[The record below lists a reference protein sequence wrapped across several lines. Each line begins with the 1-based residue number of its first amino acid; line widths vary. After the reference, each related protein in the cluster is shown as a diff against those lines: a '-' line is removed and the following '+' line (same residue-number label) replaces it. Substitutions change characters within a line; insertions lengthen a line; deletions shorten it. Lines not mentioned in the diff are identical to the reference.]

1 MDIDDL
7 YGAPLDRFVPQRAEM
22 TKALRK
28 EGRRE
33 EAAEVAALRKPSVAA
48 WAVNQLIRTQARSV
62 KDLFDAGDALRRAH
76 EQAASGR
83 GDAQALRK
91 ATQEERA
98 AVDTLIEAARG
109 LLTSDGHE
117 LSPSVIDRVAETLR
131 AAALDPDA
139 RAQVGDGRLEREL
152 RHVGLGFLGDTGPA
166 APAPAPKGKAPA
178 PKGKKPAPKG
188 KQDQER
194 KAAEA
199 RERER
204 SQARERERAQALKDA
219 RATEKDARRELE
231 RAQKAAGSAQARR
244 DKAAAALDDAERDAD
259 RRAGAGGGRDGRAP
273 ARGRGAR
280 PRPDPIGF
288 ARALRC

>member
-1 MDIDDL
+1 VDIDDL
-7 YGAPLDRFVPQRAEM
+7 YGAPFDRFVPQRTELAK
-22 TKALRK
+22 TLRK
-28 EGRRE
+28 DGRRD

-62 KDLFDAGDALRRAH
+62 KDLFGAGDALRRAH

-117 LSPSVIDRVAETLR
+117 LSPTVIDRVAETLR

-139 RAQVGDGRLEREL
+139 RAQVSEGRLEREL

-166 APAPAPKGKAPA
+166 PKRKAPA
-178 PKGKKPAPKG
+178 AKR
-188 KQDQER
+188 KQDQAQ
-194 KAAEA
+194 KAKAEA
-199 RERER
+199 RERK
-204 SQARERERAQALKDA
+204 RAQALKEA
-219 RATEKDARRELE
+219 RAAEKDARRELE
-231 RAQKAAGSAQARR
+231 RAQKAADSAQARR
-244 DKAAAALDDAERDAD
+244 DKAAAALDDADRELADAQAQAEAATTAHD
-259 RRAGAGGGRDGRAP
+259 RAAQ
-273 ARGRGAR
+273 
-280 PRPDPIGF
+280 
-288 ARALRC
+288 ALDHIQTQ